1 MDDRP
6 SLFIRRRK
14 RGRNADALTG
24 EAVVAL
30 VAKSTPNDFKAT
42 RGTAPLKNDAV
53 VLMNHNKPIYIGHG
67 CLIIPAIF
75 LVWWYWTKR
84 TARRVVHGV
93 ITFTHRSRSSS
104 SMSTPAPMEAITIC
118 NDGDNI
124 DVGQYFSECTTQASS
139 TAKSNLPNESS
150 HYYQSWEDTLPKGS
164 SSDDTTKFRFIHW
177 MKRTKTSRTRQAVR
191 TTTLHNLHND
201 AIHHGTNQKHTK
213 AVQNLP
219 SHCRDVD
226 DTHRRLDSTPKIGTQ
241 IQTPNNP
248 THSGIEMFV
257 IEYPQ
262 QMSHPAHVTSMI

>member
-6 SLFIRRRK
+6 SFFIHRRK
-14 RGRNADALTG
+14 RGRKAEALTS
-24 EAVVAL
+24 EVVVAL
-30 VAKSTPNDFKAT
+30 VAKSTPNDFKAV
-42 RGTAPLKNDAV
+42 RGTAPLENDAV
-53 VLMNHNKPIYIGHG
+53 VLMNHNKAIYIGHG

-104 SMSTPAPMEAITIC
+104 SMSTPAPMDSITIC
-118 NDGDNI
+118 SDGDNV
-124 DVGQYFSECTTQASS
+124 DVSQYVNGCTTHASS
-139 TAKSNLPNESS
+139 TTTSHLPNESS
-150 HYYQSWEDTLPKGS
+150 HYYRSWEDTLPKES
-164 SSDDTTKFRFIHW
+164 SSDDTAKFRFIHW
-177 MKRTKTSRTRQAVR
+177 MKRTKTSRTRQTVR
-191 TTTLHNLHND
+191 TTTLQNLHNND
-201 AIHHGTNQKHTK
+201 IQHEMNQKRTE

-219 SHCRDVD
+219 NHSRDED
-226 DTHRRLDSTPKIGTQ
+226 DTHLRVDSAPKILTQ